1 MGTRRLNMGYN
12 QAYTA
17 YKNTNIRTA
26 SQGHLVVLLY
36 EGAVRQLTAAAA
48 LFDSADTVKAR
59 DIEKFNNCLQK
70 AQAIITELQVSLDME
85 KGGEIAKNLMS
96 LYIYFNNE
104 LMSANINR
112 DKKKVDFV
120 LSMMT
125 ELSGAWR
132 QAAHS
137 TANAPAAPVANAL
150 NIEG

>member
-1 MGTRRLNMGYN
+1 MGYN
-12 QAYTA
+12 QAYNA
-17 YKNTNIRTA
+17 YKSTNIRTA

-36 EGAVRQLTAAAA
+36 EGAVRHLSAASAM
-48 LFDSADTVKAR
+48 FDSANTVKAR

-70 AQAIITELQVSLDME
+70 AQAIITELQVSLDMDR
-85 KGGEIAKNLMS
+85 GGEIAKNLMS
-96 LYIYFNNE
+96 LYIFFNNE

-132 QAAHS
+132 QAANS
-137 TANAPAAPVANAL
+137 TANAPAATVVNAL

>member
-1 MGTRRLNMGYN
+1 MGYN
-12 QAYTA
+12 QAYNA
-17 YKNTNIRTA
+17 YKSTNIRTA

-36 EGAVRQLTAAAA
+36 EGAVRQLSAAADM
-48 LFDSADTVKAR
+48 FDAANTVKAR

-70 AQAIITELQVSLDME
+70 AQAIITELQVSLDMDR
-85 KGGEIAKNLMS
+85 GGEIAKNLMS
-96 LYIYFNNE
+96 LYIFFNNE

-112 DKKKVDFV
+112 DKKKIDFV

-132 QAAHS
+132 QAASS
-137 TANAPAAPVANAL
+137 TANAPAATVANAL

>member
-1 MGTRRLNMGYN
+1 M
-12 QAYTA
+12 
-17 YKNTNIRTA
+17 
-26 SQGHLVVLLY
+26 
-36 EGAVRQLTAAAA
+36 
-48 LFDSADTVKAR
+48 
-59 DIEKFNNCLQK
+59 
-70 AQAIITELQVSLDME
+70 SLDME

>member
-1 MGTRRLNMGYN
+1 MGYN
-12 QAYTA
+12 QAYNA
-17 YKNTNIRTA
+17 YKNTSIRTA

-36 EGAVRQLTAAAA
+36 EGAVRQLSSAADM
-48 LFDSADTVKAR
+48 FDSANTVKAR
-59 DIEKFNNCLQK
+59 DIEKFNDCLQK
-70 AQAIITELQVSLDME
+70 TQAIITELQVSLDMDR
-85 KGGEIAKNLMS
+85 GGEIAKNLMS

-125 ELSGAWR
+125 ELSDAWR
-132 QAAHS
+132 QAASS
-137 TANAPAAPVANAL
+137 TANAPAATVANSL

>member
-1 MGTRRLNMGYN
+1 MGYN

-36 EGAVRQLTAAAA
+36 EGAVRQLAAATA

-112 DKKKVDFV
+112 DKKKIDFV

-137 TANAPAAPVANAL
+137 TANAPAATVANAL

>member
-1 MGTRRLNMGYN
+1 MGYN
-12 QAYTA
+12 QAYNA

-36 EGAVRQLTAAAA
+36 EGAGRQLSAAADM
-48 LFDSADTVKAR
+48 FDAANTVKAR

-70 AQAIITELQVSLDME
+70 AQAIITELQVSLDMDR
-85 KGGEIAKNLMS
+85 GGEIAKNLMS
-96 LYIYFNNE
+96 LYIFFNNE

-112 DKKKVDFV
+112 DKKKIDFV

-125 ELSGAWR
+125 ELSDAWR
-132 QAAHS
+132 QAASS
-137 TANAPAAPVANAL
+137 TANAPAATVANAL

>member
-1 MGTRRLNMGYN
+1 MGYN

-36 EGAVRQLTAAAA
+36 EGAVRQLAAAAA

-125 ELSGAWR
+125 ELSDAWR
-132 QAAHS
+132 QAASS
-137 TANAPAAPVANAL
+137 TANAPAATVANSL

>member
-1 MGTRRLNMGYN
+1 MGYK
-12 QAYTA
+12 QAYNA

-36 EGAVRQLTAAAA
+36 EGAVRQLSAAADM
-48 LFDSADTVKAR
+48 FDSANTVKAR

-70 AQAIITELQVSLDME
+70 AQAIITELQVSLDMDR
-85 KGGEIAKNLMS
+85 GGEIAKNLMS
-96 LYIYFNNE
+96 LYIFFNNE

-112 DKKKVDFV
+112 DKKKIDFV

-132 QAAHS
+132 QAANS
-137 TANAPAAPVANAL
+137 TANAPAATVANAL

>member
-1 MGTRRLNMGYN
+1 MGYN
-12 QAYTA
+12 QAYNA
-17 YKNTNIRTA
+17 YKSTNIRTA

-36 EGAVRQLTAAAA
+36 EGAVRQLSAAADM
-48 LFDSADTVKAR
+48 FDAANTVKAR

-70 AQAIITELQVSLDME
+70 AQAIITELQVSLDMDR
-85 KGGEIAKNLMS
+85 GGEIAKNLMS
-96 LYIYFNNE
+96 LYIFFNNE

-112 DKKKVDFV
+112 DKKKIDFV

-132 QAAHS
+132 QAANS
-137 TANAPAAPVANAL
+137 TANAPAATVANAL